1 MIDEQQYGCR
11 SVFVIRTTFFSVVC
25 LFAGSIGSIKITL
38 PFGSSE
44 NDSVDQNPQGT
55 PIAKL
60 MNVVR
65 AVVKS

>member
-11 SVFVIRTTFFSVVC
+11 SVFVIRTTFFSGVC

-38 PFGSSE
+38 PFVSSE
-44 NDSVDQNPQGT
+44 TDSVDQNRQGT
-55 PIAKL
+55 PIAQR

-65 AVVKS
+65 VVVES